1 MIWHIKYNKYLS
13 PFLSPNTGANLF
25 LGITGHIYQGINKQE
40 SHSFSGDM
48 LPTQAYEL
56 SRSYSLSFL
65 FSFTILQ
72 SHTYLCST
80 APAKSCLPSLSLFSK
95 NSIDLSD
102 RPRFTPVHPL
112 SHTFYTFIHI
122 IDHLYFFTPAPNTQE
137 HIFYTE
143 APVPT
148 TGKNSESFSTRKHIL
163 LRFRKDKR
171 IQEIKY
177 PPNKLDIN
185 TFSYNHY

>member
-56 SRSYSLSFL
+56 SRSYSLFFL
-65 FSFTILQ
+65 FPFTILQ

-80 APAKSCLPSLSLFSK
+80 PPAKSCLPSLSLFSK

-122 IDHLYFFTPAPNTQE
+122 IDHLYFFTPGPNTQE